1 MLKVVFVAA
10 DFEVRSVIDN
20 AEFGYVKLRNTPFQV
35 WRNAT
40 TAIVITGIGLANSAA
55 AFHWAVGNFNFQN
68 AINIG
73 AAGLCSDDDSGK
85 NLLGNFFQINTVKC
99 LEPYNDRVFNLS
111 EEGKSLVTSSRAV
124 TTSEARLRASK
135 FGELVDM
142 ECYALA
148 YAAYI
153 CGKKLSALKLV
164 TDFSPDCDIHANI
177 LALEHRMADL
187 RSIWI

>member
-40 TAIVITGIGLANSAA
+40 TAIVITGIGLVNSAA

-73 AAGLCSDDDSGK
+73 AITLSASSK
-85 NLLGNFFQINTVKC
+85 NLTQFQPA
-99 LEPYNDRVFNLS
+99 L
-111 EEGKSLVTSSRAV
+111 
-124 TTSEARLRASK
+124 TTPAPIRPPIKA
-135 FGELVDM
+135 
-142 ECYALA
+142 
-148 YAAYI
+148 
-153 CGKKLSALKLV
+153 
-164 TDFSPDCDIHANI
+164 
-177 LALEHRMADL
+177 
-187 RSIWI
+187 